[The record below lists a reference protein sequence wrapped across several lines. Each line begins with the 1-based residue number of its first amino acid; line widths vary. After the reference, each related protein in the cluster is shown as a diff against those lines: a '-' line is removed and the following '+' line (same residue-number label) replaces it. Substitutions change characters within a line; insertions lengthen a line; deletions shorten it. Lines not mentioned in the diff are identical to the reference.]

1 MYGRRYKVR
10 TPVTTNDNFSLFYL
24 SFIAQQLRR
33 IIPGTIYGQV
43 FSVSFLVSHLR
54 GLQAFRL

>member
-24 SFIAQQLRR
+24 SFIARNYVVLYQAQF
-33 IIPGTIYGQV
+33 TDK
-43 FSVSFLVSHLR
+43 FS
-54 GLQAFRL
+54 A